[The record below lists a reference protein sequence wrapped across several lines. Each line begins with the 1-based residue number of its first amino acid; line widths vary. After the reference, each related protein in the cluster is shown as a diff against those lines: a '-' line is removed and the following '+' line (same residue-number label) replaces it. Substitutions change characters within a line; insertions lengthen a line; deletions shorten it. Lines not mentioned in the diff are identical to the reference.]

1 MNINSEVIPVY
12 SSVAFTL
19 GGAPIDEEG
28 RVTFN
33 SQKMWH
39 TGLYAAG
46 RSANTG
52 MHGEGYLPGNLQL
65 EDLVTGEAAG
75 SHAGQWTKTAN
86 FAGSNKIEKEL
97 SKVSKNIENYFSIE
111 GQSVG
116 EFSSKVTNIG
126 KNVHSNSEMNISSA
140 KELKEAKIS
149 LTDKSRV
156 MNTEL
161 VQAIQIKSMVPIIE
175 AISKSG

>member
-1 MNINSEVIPVY
+1 
-12 SSVAFTL
+12 
-19 GGAPIDEEG
+19 
-28 RVTFN
+28 
-33 SQKMWH
+33 MWY

-75 SHAGQWTKTAN
+75 SHAGKWSQTAN

-97 SKVSKNIENYFSIE
+97 SKVSKNIDNYFSND

-116 EFSSKVTNIG
+116 EFSSKVTNLS
-126 KNVHSNSEMNISSA
+126 KNIHNNIEKNISSA
-140 KELKEAKIS
+140 KVLQEAKIS
-149 LTDKSRV
+149 LTDQSRV

-161 VQAIQIKSMVPIIE
+161 VTAIQIKSMVPIIE
-175 AISKSG
+175 AISQSG

>member
-1 MNINSEVIPVY
+1 
-12 SSVAFTL
+12 
-19 GGAPIDEEG
+19 
-28 RVTFN
+28 
-33 SQKMWH
+33 
-39 TGLYAAG
+39 
-46 RSANTG
+46 

-97 SKVSKNIENYFSIE
+97 SKVSKSIENYFSIE

-126 KNVHSNSEMNISSA
+126 KNIHSNSEMNISSA
-140 KELKEAKIS
+140 KELKEVKIS